1 MQFSLNSRV
10 LSSTNFWTN
19 INHQWNRNI
28 SYCCRM
34 ISVVLCKVSQPSRYN
49 RKSYDGNFVPAK
61 CSCINYGATLISH
74 FDTINGFSGSGRDSG
89 WIEVFEKVLT
99 SSPLLFSR
107 RFSLVCFSTACP
119 PFSLVFTDRE
129 RGKKIRVYTLQFW
142 KHFARLRK
150 NKRYQRRT

>member
-1 MQFSLNSRV
+1 
-10 LSSTNFWTN
+10 
-19 INHQWNRNI
+19 
-28 SYCCRM
+28 M

-74 FDTINGFSGSGRDSG
+74 FDTINGSSGSGRDSG

-107 RFSLVCFSTACP
+107 RFSLVCFSTARP

-129 RGKKIRVYTLQFW
+129 RGKKKYAFTLCSFGNILLVYAKTNGTRGGPRGRVQGVRTPSP
-142 KHFARLRK
+142 LR
-150 NKRYQRRT
+150 

>member
-1 MQFSLNSRV
+1 
-10 LSSTNFWTN
+10 
-19 INHQWNRNI
+19 
-28 SYCCRM
+28 M

-107 RFSLVCFSTACP
+107 RFSLVCFSTARP

-129 RGKKIRVYTLQFW
+129 RGKKNTRL
-142 KHFARLRK
+142 HFAVLETFCSFTQKQTVPGADLGGGFRGCAPPPP
-150 NKRYQRRT
+150 